1 MDINRFNFTKA
12 AVKRAIKGVN
22 PPTFMKYYD
31 FDVKG
36 DKLFHEG
43 KVIVPNEE
51 RDDYLR
57 KALYAN
63 KSTKP
68 FGRDSLHYVIMKEAI
83 NISRRDIE
91 KFLKAQNVI
100 VSRTARPKQ
109 EKRAF
114 YSSISKAG
122 VCSGDLAHIRPEDLP
137 DEYMPSRQDDD
148 SDTEWKPGMSD
159 KAMKN
164 IWKSGTKG
172 DRFFY
177 NLVDIYT
184 GWLETIVVGTKDQHI
199 IAKATKKLVA
209 RMGKALGTPVTVV
222 RYDMGG
228 EFVQSIKDLEKSG
241 VKVFQMRTNA
251 VVEQVNAK
259 LQRIFYTIVAQK
271 RTGFAGS
278 VKQAVDIS
286 NNTKNRKLGMTPKEA
301 VAQLRAGEKPAK
313 KRGKT
318 NVAKNVYPEGTI
330 VRALKKK
337 REKAVTGY
345 KAYKGAHYTQPK
357 QITKVSFHQ
366 GHPKYTLDG
375 VGANKKGV
383 SMKKW
388 HDQLVPVRR
397 VDKKSRDLVSR
408 RENVVYR
415 RGDNIWFNY
424 KGKKLI
430 AKIKK
435 REKGKW
441 RINYKWTDGKFLTL
455 VVDEDDFEPRAAS

>member
-1 MDINRFNFTKA
+1 M
-12 AVKRAIKGVN
+12 
-22 PPTFMKYYD
+22 
-31 FDVKG
+31 
-36 DKLFHEG
+36 
-43 KVIVPNEE
+43 
-51 RDDYLR
+51 
-57 KALYAN
+57 
-63 KSTKP
+63 
-68 FGRDSLHYVIMKEAI
+68 
-83 NISRRDIE
+83 
-91 KFLKAQNVI
+91 
-100 VSRTARPKQ
+100 
-109 EKRAF
+109 
-114 YSSISKAG
+114 
-122 VCSGDLAHIRPEDLP
+122 
-137 DEYMPSRQDDD
+137 
-148 SDTEWKPGMSD
+148 
-159 KAMKN
+159 
-164 IWKSGTKG
+164 
-172 DRFFY
+172 
-177 NLVDIYT
+177 
-184 GWLETIVVGTKDQHI
+184 
-199 IAKATKKLVA
+199 
-209 RMGKALGTPVTVV
+209 
-222 RYDMGG
+222 
-228 EFVQSIKDLEKSG
+228 
-241 VKVFQMRTNA
+241 
-251 VVEQVNAK
+251 
-259 LQRIFYTIVAQK
+259 
-271 RTGFAGS
+271 
-278 VKQAVDIS
+278 KQAVDIS